1 MHRTLGIDLG
11 TTNSVMAWIKDGEPE
26 VIAATPQESGT
37 PSVVGLS
44 GDGALLVGRE
54 ALNWLERDATRVIA
68 TVKRLMGRQFQDP
81 KVKQTILRMGQDGGP
96 AITEGPDGGVLIRLG
111 DHDYTPVQISAI
123 ILRRLKRD
131 AEERVGTAFT
141 RAVITAPAYFGERQI
156 AATREAGRLAGFHVV
171 RVLMEPTSAALAHG
185 LGRAKDADQATVL
198 VYDLGGGTFDVSILT
213 LMPGFVDV
221 LGVGGDNLLGG
232 TDFDSSLTDHLKELL
247 DLRSPGHEP
256 LPGDDAKIRKSAEH
270 AKIQLSSA
278 SATEVIVSP
287 LGASGAVLS
296 ETVDRK
302 HFESLIAERIEETV
316 NLTRRTVTEASLLLE
331 DIDQVLLVGGSSAIP
346 LVAERLAE
354 LFGHEKLRMDEDPMT
369 CVAFGAAIQSA
380 LIDTLDCPNC
390 LASCPL
396 DADTCSDCA
405 TPLVGTP
412 TIECPTCHVPAP
424 ENTGSCPVCASDL
437 AALSAQRP
445 APPSRSVCGECGE
458 ENAPEALEC
467 GLCEAELRD
476 SGGLKCPNCALVN
489 QPGLTLCSY
498 CDAELPVAAPSDV
511 TPRPIGVRTSDGS
524 LVILVEAGTR
534 YPTEQPLRHDFHVT
548 ADPGDMLEIALHE
561 GDLQPAARND
571 LCGVSMYE
579 LPEGTTGTKALTIA
593 VHLDR
598 DRSIQLETR
607 LDGASFTQAVFRRN
621 PLPPEFRR
629 RARETHG
636 RFQTF
641 LAEWRHELTQAESAV
656 LTETATALDQ
666 IVRGEAPGRSLD
678 TLLEDADD
686 LLQRQQ
692 SVRWATA
699 LAYRYPHHVAEL
711 MPPED
716 LEVMRRHRSA
726 LKAMREAA
734 DFDRGHK
741 IAEEVLSIRRR
752 LGEDLYRV
760 MSALAFAS
768 HNGVNAALQQRIQQ
782 AGEGL
787 TEAARQGDL
796 ARVDAAKS
804 RITDLY
810 RDMLREQAE
819 FQARERKTVRPE
831 KSAR

>member
-26 VIAATPQESGT
+26 VIAAAPEESGT

-44 GDGALLVGRE
+44 GDGTLLVGRE
-54 ALNWLERDATRVIA
+54 ALNWLERDTSRVIA
-68 TVKRLMGRQFQDP
+68 TVKRLMGRQFKDP
-81 KVKQTILRMGQDGGP
+81 KVRQAVLRMGQGGP
-96 AITEGPDGGVLIRLG
+96 EITEGPDGGILIRLG
-111 DHDYTPVQISAI
+111 DHNYTPVQISAI

-131 AEERVGTAFT
+131 AEERLGTEFT
-141 RAVITAPAYFGERQI
+141 RVVITGPAYFGERQI

-185 LGRAKDADQATVL
+185 LGRAHDTDQATVL

-232 TDFDSSLTDHLKELL
+232 TDFDGSLADHLQELL
-247 DLRSPGHEP
+247 NERSPGHEP
-256 LPGDDAKIRKSAEH
+256 LPGDASKIRKAAEH
-270 AKIQLSSA
+270 AKIRLSAA
-278 SATEVIVSP
+278 SSTEVIVSP
-287 LGASGAVLS
+287 LGESGAVLS

-302 HFESLIAERIEETV
+302 HFENLIAERIEETV
-316 NLTRRTVTEASLLLE
+316 DLTRRTVTEASLLPE
-331 DIDQVLLVGGSSAIP
+331 DINQVLLVGGSSAIP

-354 LFGHEKLRMDEDPMT
+354 LFGREKLRTDVDPMT
-369 CVAFGAAIQSA
+369 CVAIGAAVQSA
-380 LIDTLDCPNC
+380 LVDTLDCPDC
-390 LASCPL
+390 RATCPL

-412 TIECPTCHVPAP
+412 TVECPACHVPAP

-437 AALSAQRP
+437 SALSAQRP
-445 APPSRSVCGECGE
+445 APPAPSVCGECGE
-458 ENAPEALEC
+458 ENGPDAMEC
-467 GLCEAELRD
+467 DLCRAKLRD
-476 SGGLKCPNCALVN
+476 SGGLKCPSCAFVN
-489 QPGLTLCSY
+489 QPGLAWCSLCN
-498 CDAELPVAAPSDV
+498 AELPVAAPSDV

-524 LVILVEAGTR
+524 LVVLVEAGTR
-534 YPTEQPLRHDFHVT
+534 YPTEQPIRHDFQLT
-548 ADPGDMLEIALHE
+548 ANPGDMLEIALHE
-561 GDLQPAARND
+561 GDLQPAERND

-579 LPEGTTGTKALTIA
+579 LPEGSTGTKALTIA
-593 VHLDR
+593 VHLDG
-598 DRSIQLETR
+598 DRSIRLETR
-607 LDGASFTQAVFRRN
+607 LDGSSFTPAVFRRN

-641 LAEWRHELTQAESAV
+641 LADWRHELTPAESAV
-656 LTETATALDQ
+656 LAETATALEQ
-666 IVRGEAPGRSLD
+666 VVRGEAPGRSLD
-678 TLLEDADD
+678 TLLEDADV
-686 LLQRQQ
+686 LLERQQ

-711 MPPED
+711 MPDED
-716 LEVMRRHRSA
+716 LEAMLRHRSA
-726 LKAMREAA
+726 LKSMREAA

-752 LGEDLYRV
+752 LGEDLYKV

-782 AGEGL
+782 TGDML

-810 RDMLREQAE
+810 ADMRREQAE
-819 FQARERKTVRPE
+819 FRAPERRTVRPE
-831 KSAR
+831 KPAR